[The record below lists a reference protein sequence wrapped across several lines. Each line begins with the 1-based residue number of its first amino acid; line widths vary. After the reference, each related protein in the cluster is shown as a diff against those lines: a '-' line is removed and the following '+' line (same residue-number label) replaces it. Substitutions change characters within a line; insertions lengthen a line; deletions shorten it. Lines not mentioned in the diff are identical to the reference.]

1 MKTLKI
7 KTIFIGLISIIV
19 LNSCGEFVT
28 KEDYENSMIDLQYS
42 EGLKRDS
49 LERIYIA
56 TLDEIDGNIDAI
68 RDKYGYL
75 VLGPKSNAD
84 FVTPKKDKI
93 LNNIAMINTL
103 LADNKKKID
112 MLEKVLQTI
121 NQEKRIC

>member
-49 LERIYIA
+49 LER
-56 TLDEIDGNIDAI
+56 D
-68 RDKYGYL
+68 R
-75 VLGPKSNAD
+75 KS
-84 FVTPKKDKI
+84 V
-93 LNNIAMINTL
+93 
-103 LADNKKKID
+103 
-112 MLEKVLQTI
+112 V
-121 NQEKRIC
+121 